1 MKTSNI
7 ILLVVFASILIW
19 IFIAFMTAKAKINEF
34 IEQHPELVKEN
45 IKEAERETVQLEA
58 FHTIVVNG
66 EGDLFVEQ
74 SEGYTFDQYIDENNT
89 AEVRS
94 DTLFIK
100 VYGKKC
106 KLNVNKINN
115 VFTKDEV
122 WVKISD
128 LETDT
133 FNIFTANDSQ
143 LEIKDLKVKF
153 LSLVTE
159 DNSEVELR
167 NVNYKNTEA
176 EFFIRN
182 FSEVSIDNTKGMA
195 LSVKKDPQAKYKDN

>member
-19 IFIAFMTAKAKINEF
+19 IFIAFMTAKAKMNEF

-45 IKEAERETVQLEA
+45 SKETKRKTVQLDA
-58 FHTIVVNG
+58 FHTIIVNG

-74 SEGYTFDQYIDENNT
+74 SKGYSFDQFIDENNS
-89 AEVRS
+89 AEVRN
-94 DTLFIK
+94 DTLFIN
-100 VYGKKC
+100 VIGKTC
-106 KLNVNKINN
+106 KLNVNKIRN
-115 VFTKDEV
+115 VLTKDEV

-133 FNIFTANDSQ
+133 FNIFTTNDSQ
-143 LEIKDLKVKF
+143 LEINDLKVKF
-153 LSLVTE
+153 LRLTTE
-159 DNSEVELR
+159 NNSDVELR
-167 NVNYKNTEA
+167 NVNHDYTEA
-176 EFFIRN
+176 EFYIRN

-195 LSVKKDPQAKYKDN
+195 LSVRKDPQAKYKDN